1 MPPFGPQSFVFLFAV
16 SEYKDSNMHKYSS
29 SRCFGLRLCENRGLR
44 ELLGPKMEEVT
55 GG

>member
-1 MPPFGPQSFVFLFAV
+1 MR
-16 SEYKDSNMHKYSS
+16 KHNS
-29 SRCFGLRLCENRGLR
+29 SRCFGLRLRENRELR